1 MQKSADSLICLL
13 DRKRR
18 EKFTGGI
25 KLGFDQGR
33 PVNCSEYSDPKD
45 LPPPISQGFSVREQ
59 IKKACASDYYG
70 SHTYIFN
77 NGEITHVS
85 TVQTWAG
92 RSIQVLLEE
101 ASTNGSNS
109 AKLS

>member
-1 MQKSADSLICLL
+1 MQKSADSLLCLF
-13 DRKRR
+13 DKKRN

-25 KLGFDQGR
+25 KIGFDSGR

-45 LPPPISQGFSVREQ
+45 LPPPVPKGFSVREQ

-70 SHTYIFN
+70 SHTYILSD
-77 NGEITHVS
+77 GEITHAS
-85 TVQTWAG
+85 TVRTWSG
-92 RSIQVLLEE
+92 QGIHTLLDEL
-101 ASTNGSNS
+101 SPDGNRS